1 MKISR
6 VLLNDKGPIP
16 LNEFVSTKNKCC
28 KQVTVSLLFASDCF
42 FREKHIVREQRCLV
56 TITTSSISL
65 IR

>member
-16 LNEFVSTKNKCC
+16 LNEFVSTKNTCR
-28 KQVTVSLLFASDCF
+28 KQVTVSLLFASDWF
-42 FREKHIVREQRCLV
+42 FREKHFVREHRFLV
-56 TITTSSISL
+56 AITTSSISL